1 MRKYLLPTL
10 LALFV
15 LLDLG
20 YTFVQ
25 SYQLPLDGDLPPIV
39 LPAIECRQVL
49 GDPFG
54 WAALT
59 RGEVY
64 VAPNRFF
71 AHAAM
76 VCYFKS
82 VPFALQRVTSP
93 INSLY
98 AACALFAVLVQA
110 LLLYVLGVYISGS
123 YRPGARFWL
132 AVALVAPLFQM
143 SGYND
148 QMGIIEQ
155 CITYT
160 FFYAFPMLL
169 LLVLLLPFYR
179 AAYHEQP
186 LRIGWPGRVALV
198 GLMVVLAFNGVIVTA
213 AVAVLFFCIVL
224 HWTVRQ
230 WQSGVG
236 LHAGQWLG
244 RVRQLAGLPV
254 ALLGIF
260 GLLCLYSLFI
270 GRNEAESV
278 GQDLPIWQRYAR
290 IPAGIAWQYRKL
302 GMPLL
307 TLAVL
312 ANAQLSRRLVPASA
326 DSERVLR
333 LLRWLGVFALIY
345 LLVLPLGGYREY
357 RALIVRRD
365 SVIPLILGLVFFYGL
380 STCFLLQHLPARPR
394 RWYTAA
400 AVLFSLIYLNA
411 DRRPP
416 NVTNACERANL
427 TRLAQATEPVV
438 RLEADCLVM
447 SWERTPSP
455 QNLENNAQ
463 LFEYWGITKGK
474 KRYYQS
480 GW

>member
-39 LPAIECRQVL
+39 LPAMECRQVL

-169 LLVLLLPFYR
+169 LLVLPFYR
-179 AAYHEQP
+179 AAYHEHS
-186 LRIGWPGRVALV
+186 RC
-198 GLMVVLAFNGVIVTA
+198 VLAGPA
-213 AVAVLFFCIVL
+213 A
-224 HWTVRQ
+224 W
-230 WQSGVG
+230 
-236 LHAGQWLG
+236 
-244 RVRQLAGLPV
+244 P
-254 ALLGIF
+254 
-260 GLLCLYSLFI
+260 
-270 GRNEAESV
+270 
-278 GQDLPIWQRYAR
+278 
-290 IPAGIAWQYRKL
+290 
-302 GMPLL
+302 
-307 TLAVL
+307 
-312 ANAQLSRRLVPASA
+312 
-326 DSERVLR
+326 
-333 LLRWLGVFALIY
+333 
-345 LLVLPLGGYREY
+345 
-357 RALIVRRD
+357 
-365 SVIPLILGLVFFYGL
+365 
-380 STCFLLQHLPARPR
+380 
-394 RWYTAA
+394 
-400 AVLFSLIYLNA
+400 
-411 DRRPP
+411 
-416 NVTNACERANL
+416 
-427 TRLAQATEPVV
+427 
-438 RLEADCLVM
+438 
-447 SWERTPSP
+447 SW
-455 QNLENNAQ
+455 
-463 LFEYWGITKGK
+463 G
-474 KRYYQS
+474 
-480 GW
+480 